1 MRPMPSKR
9 RTLLAGASLCA
20 ALVFTPAC
28 SSDPKRDA
36 ASFCPTYVS
45 AARHGAAISDPDDVS
60 VAALERQV
68 DDIEAEAKTAVRH
81 APDIIAPDAKAVIA
95 PLHAL
100 RDALRRAKT
109 REDAK
114 AALRAYLAAG
124 KKLRVHQQRL
134 DGWVA
139 ANCHVV
145 PVTTAPT
152 TLTGTVGPTG

>member
-1 MRPMPSKR
+1 MPSKR

-20 ALVFTPAC
+20 ALVLNPAC
-28 SSDPKRDA
+28 SSGPKRDA
-36 ASFCPTYVS
+36 ASFCPSYVS
-45 AARHGAAISDPDDVS
+45 AARHGAAISDPDNVS
-60 VAALERQV
+60 VASLKRQV
-68 DDIEAEAKTAVRH
+68 DDIDTEAKTAVRH
-81 APDIIAPDAKAVIA
+81 APDVIAPDARAVIA

-100 RDALRRAKT
+100 RDALQRSQTRA
-109 REDAK
+109 DAK
-114 AALRAYLAAG
+114 AALRVYLAAG

-152 TLTGTVGPTG
+152 TTLTGTVGSTG